1 MTPHDHLDLP
11 RSESEFRAQR
21 LGFALKGLAAELVAE
36 RQKVVQ
42 LRRELTQLKARPEY
56 RRTTEGVDRPEAAGS
71 SARSTGPTG
80 DAR

>member
-1 MTPHDHLDLP
+1 MSRHQHHDLP
-11 RSESEFRAQR
+11 STEREFRAQR

-42 LRRELTQLKARPEY
+42 LRRELRQLKARPEY
-56 RRTTEGVDRPEAAGS
+56 RRATEGEEHPDAAGT
-71 SARSTGPTG
+71 RGQGTTPTG